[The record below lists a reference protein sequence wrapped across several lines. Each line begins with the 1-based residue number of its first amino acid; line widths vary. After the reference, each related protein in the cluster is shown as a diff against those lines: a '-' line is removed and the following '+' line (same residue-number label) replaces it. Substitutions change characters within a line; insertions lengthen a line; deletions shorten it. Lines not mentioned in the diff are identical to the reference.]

1 MSFKNFNYTGKYKIF
16 SVDTGNILEVCRFTS
31 KAMLNDIII
40 EREKQTQVTWR
51 RYYIDIYVDERLT
64 DDDFE
69 LK

>member
-16 SVDTGNILEVCRFTS
+16 SVDTGNILEVGRFTS